1 VPPFSPLKLIVKLA
15 AYRLTVAIAKI
26 SQISN
31 VAILTV
37 ESISIQKV
45 Q

>member
-1 VPPFSPLKLIVKLA
+1 VLPFSLLKLIDKLA
-15 AYRLTVAIAKI
+15 AYRLTVAIAKHI
-26 SQISN
+26 SNLN

-37 ESISIQKV
+37 ESINIQKA